1 MSLIRNVRLARRWAA
16 VLALA
21 GLLPAFAGCNLKY
34 KRPAE
39 AANDDIAIDE
49 AMAIRTWPQQDA
61 EFANS
66 TLEAFK
72 NRFPYD
78 YQTTKDQRA
87 DQGYVASPLAFV
99 VQSIVFPFTF
109 ISNPP
114 GTKQTYSTLTY
125 EPTFTANPTRVP
137 LTENIERLPQGRTA
151 APVNSIPAT
160 GGAE

>member
-1 MSLIRNVRLARRWAA
+1 MSSIRNSTLVRGRRSLAL
-16 VLALA
+16 LALA
-21 GLLPAFAGCNLKY
+21 GVIPAIAGCNLKY

-39 AANDDIAIDE
+39 AANDDIVQDD

-87 DQGYVASPLAFV
+87 DQGFVASPLAFV
-99 VQSIVFPFTF
+99 VQSVVFPFTF
-109 ISNPP
+109 IKNPP
-114 GTKQTYSTLTY
+114 GTKEKYSTLTY
-125 EPTFTANPTRVP
+125 EPTYTAMPARPAAV
-137 LTENIERLPQGRTA
+137 EGISRMPQG
-151 APVNSIPAT
+151 
-160 GGAE
+160 GAK

>member
-1 MSLIRNVRLARRWAA
+1 MSSIRNSTLVRIRRSLA

-21 GLLPAFAGCNLKY
+21 GVVPAVAGCNLKY

-39 AANDDIAIDE
+39 AANDDIVPDE

-78 YQTTKDQRA
+78 YQTSRDQRKDQ
-87 DQGYVASPLAFV
+87 GFVASPLAFV
-99 VQSIVFPFTF
+99 VQSVVFPFTF
-109 ISNPP
+109 IKNPP
-114 GTKQTYSTLTY
+114 GKKETYSTLTY
-125 EPTFTANPTRVP
+125 EPTYTAQPSRPPLVDGITRM
-137 LTENIERLPQGRTA
+137 PQGG
-151 APVNSIPAT
+151 VK
-160 GGAE
+160 